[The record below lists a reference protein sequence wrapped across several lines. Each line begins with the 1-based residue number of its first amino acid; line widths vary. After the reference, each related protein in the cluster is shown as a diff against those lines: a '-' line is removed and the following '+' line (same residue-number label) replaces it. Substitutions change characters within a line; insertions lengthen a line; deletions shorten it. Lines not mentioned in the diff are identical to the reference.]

1 MEKNLIRCQF
11 PSNLI
16 SGKFMNGK
24 LEILGK
30 TIFLLKLARCINWAT
45 NRQVQRA
52 LIFYKFVY
60 KTYQIPS

>member
-1 MEKNLIRCQF
+1 
-11 PSNLI
+11 
-16 SGKFMNGK
+16 MNGK